1 MAIKLKNSREVR
13 VVKIISVILAFLA
26 GAFLIFSGGLFA
38 LAGFD
43 YSSEEFSTA
52 DLASREKA
60 ERADLVYFDT
70 SSGQNDIRNVAWA
83 LNEMVNVYR
92 SDDYFYNT
100 YLPERS
106 AQIEQE
112 YQHNLESAI
121 WAGSSPPSRCM
132 RRR

>member
-13 VVKIISVILAFLA
+13 VVKIISVILAFLT

-70 SSGQNDIRNVAWA
+70 SSG
-83 LNEMVNVYR
+83 R
-92 SDDYFYNT
+92 ST
-100 YLPERS
+100 K
-106 AQIEQE
+106 
-112 YQHNLESAI
+112 
-121 WAGSSPPSRCM
+121 W
-132 RRR
+132 